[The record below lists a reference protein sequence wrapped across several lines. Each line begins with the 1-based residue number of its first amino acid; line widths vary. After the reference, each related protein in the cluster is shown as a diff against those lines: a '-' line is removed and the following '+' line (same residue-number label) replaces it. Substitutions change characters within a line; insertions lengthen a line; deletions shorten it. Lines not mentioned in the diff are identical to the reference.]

1 MSTFPP
7 RAGGGGCCLFLEV
20 SFLLSANQSS
30 FYQFQN
36 LIHYS
41 IRKFLVPVW
50 HKLISKKEN
59 VKQDHKGMNETWIFW
74 LIPFAGHGLSQIWAS
89 IHLHVYFPYL
99 RNVFMGWGG
108 GGGLGWFIWEVFKLS
123 GGWSLYQWLLSLITL
138 LWFFFF
144 NFKPSPCRLCSFAFS
159 FFCIS
164 LKKLW
169 ASSIFAKLRPAL

>member
-41 IRKFLVPVW
+41 VQKSLVPVW
-50 HKLISKKEN
+50 HKLISKKKN

-89 IHLHVYFPYL
+89 IHFHVYFPYL
-99 RNVFMGWGG
+99 RNVFMGWGW
-108 GGGLGWFIWEVFKLS
+108 GGLSGRYLSCLEVGLS
-123 GGWSLYQWLLSLITL
+123 VSGYSLLLLFYV
-138 LWFFFF
+138 FFFQF
-144 NFKPSPCRLCSFAFS
+144 
-159 FFCIS
+159 
-164 LKKLW
+164 
-169 ASSIFAKLRPAL
+169 